1 MAKKE
6 VISINIQRKEALKSV
21 DARSHLFLSPIFL
34 QKSLRMRIIFGYSFS
49 EMERPKDSTDD
60 L

>member
-1 MAKKE
+1 MTKKE

-21 DARSHLFLSPIFL
+21 DARSHLFLSHIFL

-49 EMERPKDSTDD
+49 EIERGKDSTDD

>member
-1 MAKKE
+1 MTKRE

-21 DARSHLFLSPIFL
+21 DARSHLFLSHIFL

-49 EMERPKDSTDD
+49 EIERGKD
-60 L
+60 